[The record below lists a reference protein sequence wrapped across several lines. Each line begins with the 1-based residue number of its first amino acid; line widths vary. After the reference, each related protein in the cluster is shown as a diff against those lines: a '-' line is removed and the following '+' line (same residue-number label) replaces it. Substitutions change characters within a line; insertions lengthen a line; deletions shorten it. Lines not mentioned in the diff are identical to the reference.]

1 AQAPMRPE
9 DRTDGTPEG
18 EPEELAYY
26 GLCNTESARCLDPWW
41 GPGRREIV
49 FTSRGGGM
57 ARLWRAAV
65 PGGRPRQLTYT
76 GGGASHP
83 AVSPAGD
90 TLLYE
95 QLVKDTNIYMAD
107 LGRPGKSA
115 PAIFST
121 RMDQNPSVSPDGR
134 RILFESNRSGHD
146 EIWVSDIDGAN
157 AAALTAYA
165 GPITGSPRWSPDGAR
180 IAFDSP

>member
-1 AQAPMRPE
+1 MGPSQAAVRGRHDRLESWKEIAAYLGRDIRTVQRWERSEGLPVHRHMHAKQGSVYALRSELDAWKHSRAQAPMRPE

-65 PGGRPRQLTYT
+65 PGGRPRQ
-76 GGGASHP
+76 
-83 AVSPAGD
+83 
-90 TLLYE
+90 
-95 QLVKDTNIYMAD
+95 
-107 LGRPGKSA
+107 
-115 PAIFST
+115 
-121 RMDQNPSVSPDGR
+121 
-134 RILFESNRSGHD
+134 
-146 EIWVSDIDGAN
+146 
-157 AAALTAYA
+157 
-165 GPITGSPRWSPDGAR
+165 
-180 IAFDSP
+180 